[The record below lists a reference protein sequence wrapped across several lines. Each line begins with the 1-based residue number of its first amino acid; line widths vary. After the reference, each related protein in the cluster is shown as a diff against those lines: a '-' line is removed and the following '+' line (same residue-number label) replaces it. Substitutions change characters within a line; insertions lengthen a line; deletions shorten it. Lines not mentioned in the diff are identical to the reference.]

1 MGHRA
6 SQTQNNPWF
15 NVRTGRDHP
24 MSEITE
30 VRAQES
36 PFFRKSAESS
46 LDVSI
51 SPHYHSP
58 MTNTALSSL
67 LVFRWGYH
75 LPNISLENC
84 T

>member
-1 MGHRA
+1 MGHRP

-36 PFFRKSAESS
+36 HILERVQK
-46 LDVSI
+46 
-51 SPHYHSP
+51 
-58 MTNTALSSL
+58 AL
-67 LVFRWGYH
+67 
-75 LPNISLENC
+75 
-84 T
+84 